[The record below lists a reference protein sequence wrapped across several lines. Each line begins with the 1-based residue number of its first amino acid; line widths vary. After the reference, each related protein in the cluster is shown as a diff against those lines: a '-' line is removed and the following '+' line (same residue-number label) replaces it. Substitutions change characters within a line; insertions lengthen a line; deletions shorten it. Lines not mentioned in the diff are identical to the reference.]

1 MSMNDIKIGVKQLNN
16 VSAEWGGNFCSVT
29 SWHNEAGADITMTNI
44 PTISLD
50 NTQIY
55 SLLAVLSNYVL
66 VNNVEK
72 PNCDFVNPTGE
83 QQQTDQSPLPQNPPP
98 PAPEPQPEPQPEPEP
113 PKSEDKPK
121 FIEPENLFPPPEDGG
136 GDVGPDPGE
145 DWKKKT

>member
-29 SWHNEAGADITMTNI
+29 SWHNEAGADITLSNI

-66 VNNVEK
+66 VNNIEK

-83 QQQTDQSPLPQNPPP
+83 QVQEPEQSPLPQNPPP
-98 PAPEPQPEPQPEPEP
+98 APEPEPQPEPEP
-113 PKSEDKPK
+113 PKQSEDKPK
-121 FIEPENLFPPPEDGG
+121 FIEPDNLFPPPEDGG